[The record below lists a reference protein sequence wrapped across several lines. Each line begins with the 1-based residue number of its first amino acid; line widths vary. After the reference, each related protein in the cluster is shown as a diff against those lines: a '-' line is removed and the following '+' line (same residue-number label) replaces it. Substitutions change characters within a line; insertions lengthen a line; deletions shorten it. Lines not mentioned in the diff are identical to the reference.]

1 MASAYGSPAREY
13 SRGDKALTNQGDN
26 EADENESMDPPPRHR
41 TPLRHNGSRWLRL
54 ICNGVPAQIES
65 IADEPYVCD
74 HTVTFDVSQPTI
86 SHHLKG
92 YARLGWSTPNGEV
105 SGSGTGLD
113 VMRSTR
119 AVACSPRPLP
129 DVTASRRRLLAESL
143 GTGLLVAVVVGSGIA
158 APTISTDVALELLE
172 PPRDRRRPCSVD
184 PDLRADQRCAFLPGR
199 LDR

>member
-119 AVACSPRPLP
+119 APRRVPRHRAACRG
-129 DVTASRRRLLAESL
+129 RGRL
-143 GTGLLVAVVVGSGIA
+143 
-158 APTISTDVALELLE
+158 
-172 PPRDRRRPCSVD
+172 RDRRADDQHGRRPGAAGTPSRPSAALQC
-184 PDLRADQRCAFLPGR
+184 
-199 LDR
+199 